1 MRQAIPRTPTQIS
14 SQCARFV
21 EYNFGLQMGGLT
33 FADARSTRNLAQF
46 YNLSKTPR
54 PFVAI
59 PAPSFDSVV
68 PPGTL
73 KLEPPDDD

>member
-1 MRQAIPRTPTQIS
+1 
-14 SQCARFV
+14 
-21 EYNFGLQMGGLT
+21 MGGLT